1 MSFKSGIFIVILAA
15 VLCVVWPFA
24 GTSQCQQGTF
34 VDPAVFKEPPAE
46 FRGHAMW
53 GFNLTGTTEQRI
65 VSGIQGMAKQNMGG
79 IVPEP
84 SGGSTA
90 GLPDDYLKA
99 TGRKPVSEG
108 IVYLSEE
115 YFKFYRLALE
125 EARKNG
131 LEIVLYDEW
140 RYPTGM
146 VNGQLYAKYPQ
157 HVAKSL
163 EMTEKNVTGP
173 AKTELAVP
181 ANLYVGAVMMNR
193 DTYELVDISSQGTP
207 GKTLVA
213 RVPKGNWKVM
223 VFYLD
228 PTIRPAS
235 EKGAFVDYL
244 DSTAMDAFISIS
256 YQKIFDHVGEFFG
269 KEIKFSFWD
278 EPAMHPIDG
287 RMWTPSFNANF
298 QKQYG
303 FSPMKYY
310 PALWYDI
317 GPQTAAARNA
327 LFGFRAHLFA
337 TNFVKKIQDFCVAHG
352 IQAGGHFDQE
362 EPVSP
367 VHMNGDLMKLFE
379 HQGVPA
385 VDDIYFHGRSN
396 PGYKIVA
403 SAAYNYDK
411 PIFFAETY
419 AAYGTITETI
429 AYKVAMDQYAMGV
442 NLQVT
447 SGGPART
454 TYAPQFNHFLG
465 RMSYLL
471 QRGRHVADVAVLYPI
486 ASLQTAAN
494 FYGGQHVTLPPR
506 RSAQAW
512 AWPSEM
518 ATASEMPFTGSGVV

>member
-287 RMWTPSFNANF
+287 RMWTP
-298 QKQYG
+298 
-303 FSPMKYY
+303 
-310 PALWYDI
+310 
-317 GPQTAAARNA
+317 
-327 LFGFRAHLFA
+327 
-337 TNFVKKIQDFCVAHG
+337 
-352 IQAGGHFDQE
+352 
-362 EPVSP
+362 
-367 VHMNGDLMKLFE
+367 
-379 HQGVPA
+379 
-385 VDDIYFHGRSN
+385 
-396 PGYKIVA
+396 
-403 SAAYNYDK
+403 
-411 PIFFAETY
+411 
-419 AAYGTITETI
+419 
-429 AYKVAMDQYAMGV
+429 
-442 NLQVT
+442 
-447 SGGPART
+447 
-454 TYAPQFNHFLG
+454 
-465 RMSYLL
+465 LL
-471 QRGRHVADVAVLYPI
+471 QRELSEAIWFLSDEVLPCAVVRHRPTNCRRPQRIIRIPCSPVRHELRQEDPGFLRGAWHP
-486 ASLQTAAN
+486 
-494 FYGGQHVTLPPR
+494 GR
-506 RSAQAW
+506 RSFRPGGARQ
-512 AWPSEM
+512 PCPYER
-518 ATASEMPFTGSGVV
+518 